1 MSINLA
7 VLILSCFS
15 TPFKLLFPLPS
26 KRAPRLSPVR
36 LPLLR
41 ERKGPG
47 TDCLSVR
54 TRVLCVPKDYMVS
67 VPLSSSMRRRIFSS
81 LPV

>member
-26 KRAPRLSPVR
+26 KNDTPFPPCARPSFGQ
-36 LPLLR
+36 
-41 ERKGPG
+41 RKDPG
-47 TDCLSVR
+47 TDCRSVR

>member
-15 TPFKLLFPLPS
+15 NPFKLLFPLPS
-26 KRAPRLSPVR
+26 KNDTPLSPCAR
-36 LPLLR
+36 SSFGQ
-41 ERKGPG
+41 RKGPG

-54 TRVLCVPKDYMVS
+54 TRAFFAPKNYMVS

>member
-26 KRAPRLSPVR
+26 KNDTPFPPCARPSFGQ
-36 LPLLR
+36 
-41 ERKGPG
+41 RKDPG